1 MPRGRTTAG
10 EDSWPELRRCN
21 GGGGCVQVDNIAG
34 CFVLRDTKNPMQPG
48 LVFSRAEY
56 MAFRNRLRGDS
67 RARSTQQY
75 AASMLRSLALIL
87 QDILR

>member
-1 MPRGRTTAG
+1 M
-10 EDSWPELRRCN
+10 DH
-21 GGGGCVQVDNIAG
+21 IAG

-56 MAFRNRLRGDS
+56 MAFRRRIRGDS
-67 RARSTQQY
+67 QTRSMLQY

-87 QDILR
+87 RDILR